1 MQREYALHWKGNGGE
16 NSLRGK
22 LQGTQNIVKKITL
35 KVDALAVKK
44 VNDSLTDNLK
54 SRDASASKKLT
65 PISSDSKC
73 IAEN

>member
-44 VNDSLTDNLK
+44 VNDSLL
-54 SRDASASKKLT
+54 LT
-65 PISSDSKC
+65 T
-73 IAEN
+73 